1 MGRGE
6 VKLKHKIIIGGFMKI
21 NKLSK
26 IFALCLT
33 GLMAFALIGCA
44 QNSDDSKKTIPSGY
58 EGGNG
63 IDNGGGSGG
72 GSSGSTSSTALTN
85 TTWFYVKDGVD
96 RASCTRSHYVAP
108 SNPSGGS
115 GSGSG
120 YGSDPGYGSGS
131 GSGSGYDTP
140 VNTVV
145 GTSEVDDSKNAYDEL
160 RRVYYLHV
168 DSNNAAYF
176 GLAEW
181 RESYT
186 ETWKNKI
193 TIWSNGTQTKEEID
207 GTRKRNVTSSGKKTY
222 TPLARGTATESGGKI
237 VFDFP
242 YSNTVIEANN
252 TNNSGSNPTDDDNEW
267 RPDTWNN
274 IAFLNSDYDDPM
286 PGSFEIDP
294 TTGMPV
300 GYDPY
305 SGTNPYP
312 GYNPNPGIDP
322 STGLPYGT
330 DPESSGT
337 PKESGTTT
345 EKDTIPDMY
354 LSVYVNNKDDALH
367 KTHLIESL
375 STGSY
380 ASKTGANLRLD
391 FYSYEH
397 NCSDKAPDGS
407 PCPTVLTDKYYTIWE
422 PATYDEAMLTANPF
436 DAKDSLKGKVFT
448 SASAKDWASGQTY
461 DYFGFYE
468 KGSVRESDALD
479 YWGSGIFSANKEIEG
494 TQKYNH
500 GAITTNDPW
509 VVSEKNGKYYL
520 RVKGNNYL
528 YYFDDV
534 AQGADPDFSKFY
546 YKDYNGENVYWYN
559 IEGAIYKDYLIWDTY
574 AFAGNKYQ
582 YRKGYIKDKEWYTQ
596 AASWKD
602 DKGNALICTGCSEDR
617 KQGLGSQTYKLKLN
631 NKEADVTN
639 VGDCGNDIYGICYEG
654 GAVSLTDKKDGTIV
668 IKEDDKSY
676 TLTYDSR
683 FGYNAAD
690 FVEVDVTFEEEP
702 ETNPDY
708 TTDGKTIQDY
718 DNEGSKYNL
727 PKTMKVSE
735 LMKFCLPQE
744 LKLYYTNNAYTSK
757 GGSLVSADKTME
769 ELTSPRS
776 LYLIHEKAATA
787 VSVILKYDP
796 TNGYGYDFDIPEE
809 FEYEYIPGDNIV
821 QIRVTVDS
829 SLTGGDVIKFIH
841 SRFAG
846 TPSSTIKITYGADS
860 KNLGTDQSFKDAGI
874 KDGDIIS
881 FVEQS
886 IVD

>member
-1 MGRGE
+1 
-6 VKLKHKIIIGGFMKI
+6 MKI

-33 GLMAFALIGCA
+33 GLMALALIGCSH
-44 QNSDDSKKTIPSGY
+44 NSDDSHKKIPSGY
-58 EGGNG
+58 EGGGNS
-63 IDNGGGSGG
+63 GGGNSGGGNSGG
-72 GSSGSTSSTALTN
+72 GSSSGSSTALTN
-85 TTWFYVKDGVD
+85 TTWFYVKNGVD
-96 RASCTRSHYVAP
+96 RASCTRNHYVAS
-108 SNPSGGS
+108 SNPSGGTGYDDPYGGS

-120 YGSDPGYGSGS
+120 SGS
-131 GSGSGYDTP
+131 GTGTGYDTP

-145 GTSEVDDSKNAYDEL
+145 STSEIDESKTGYDEL
-160 RRVYYLHV
+160 RTAYYLHV
-168 DSNNAAYF
+168 DSNNVAYF

-186 ETWKNKI
+186 ETWKTKI
-193 TIWSNGTQTKEEID
+193 TTWSNNTQTKEEVD
-207 GTRKRNVTSSGKKTY
+207 GSRKRNVTSSGNKSY
-222 TPLARGTATESGGKI
+222 TPYARGTATESGGKI

-267 RPDTWNN
+267 GPDTWNN
-274 IAFLNSDYDDPM
+274 IAFLRSDYNTPV

-294 TTGMPV
+294 TTGLPV

-305 SGTNPYP
+305 SG
-312 GYNPNPGIDP
+312 IDP
-322 STGLPYGT
+322 VTGLPYGYNPG
-330 DPESSGT
+330 PET
-337 PKESGTTT
+337 PTENIPKESENTTG
-345 EKDTIPDMY
+345 KDTIPDMY
-354 LSVYVNNKDDALH
+354 LSIYVDNKNDALH

-375 STGSY
+375 SSGSY
-380 ASKTGANLRLD
+380 ASKKGSNLRLE
-391 FYSYEH
+391 FFSKEH
-397 NCSDKAPDGS
+397 NCSEKAPDGS
-407 PCPTVLTDKYYTIWE
+407 PCPTILTDKYYTIWE

-436 DAKDSLKGKVFT
+436 DAKDRLKGKVFT
-448 SASAKDWASGQTY
+448 SESAKNWAAGQTY

-479 YWGSGIFSANKEIEG
+479 YWGSGIFCANKEIEG
-494 TQKYNH
+494 TQKYNY

-534 AQGADPDFSKFY
+534 AEGADPDFSKFY
-546 YKDYNGENVYWYN
+546 YKDYNDENVYWYN
-559 IEGAIYKDYLIWDTY
+559 IEGAIYKDYLIWDTS

-596 AASWKD
+596 AANWKD

-683 FGYNAAD
+683 FGYNADD
-690 FVEVDVTFEEEP
+690 FVEVDLTFEKEP

-708 TTDGKTIQDY
+708 TTGRKTIQDY
-718 DNEGSKYNL
+718 DNEGSKYML

-735 LMKFCLPQE
+735 LMEFCLPQKI
-744 LKLYYTNNAYTSK
+744 KLYYTNHAYTAK
-757 GGSLVSADKTME
+757 GGSLVDINKTME
-769 ELTSPRS
+769 ELSSPRS
-776 LYLIHEKAATA
+776 LYLIHEKDASAL
-787 VSVILKYDP
+787 SVILEYDP
-796 TNGYGYDFDIPEE
+796 TNGYGYDFSIPEE

-821 QIRVTVDS
+821 QIRITIDS
-829 SLTGGDVIKFIH
+829 SLKGSDVIKFIR

-846 TPSSTIKITYGADS
+846 APSSTIKITYGSNS
-860 KNLGTDQSFKDAGI
+860 KDLGMDLSLKDAGI
-874 KDGDIIS
+874 KDGDVIK
-881 FVEQS
+881 FVES
-886 IVD
+886 PVEYGY